1 LVFSGF
7 FLVRAEADE
16 NFIVFRT
23 VLASNFY
30 FRAKRWFRPVQ
41 PDFGFNWLGG

>member
-7 FLVRAEADE
+7 FLVRAEAGK
-16 NFIVFRT
+16 NFSAFLA

-30 FRAKRWFRPVQ
+30 FRAERWFRPVQ